1 MKHMILSFKMKG
13 NIISNHILIY
23 GSKKIPL
30 SLPTKQGKWP
40 LLCTG
45 CLTTHTCYDA
55 TLTFS
60 MHWQNRFRKPS
71 HTGNK
76 CQRKSLIF
84 SKSFPAK
91 SRWMVEYLIYVCCC
105 CLHTWYL
112 SRAHKRGSCNF
123 FLAGVNFYR
132 FNAKNWQFTV

>member
-1 MKHMILSFKMKG
+1 MVLKTSKNAMKHMILSFKMKG
-13 NIISNHILIY
+13 NIISNHIYWCY

-45 CLTTHTCYDA
+45 CLTTRTCYDA
-55 TLTFS
+55 TITFS
-60 MHWQNRFRKPS
+60 MHRQNRYRKPS

-91 SRWMVEYLIYVCCC
+91 SRWLVEYLIYVCCC
-105 CLHTWYL
+105 CLKNHVL
-112 SRAHKRGSCNF
+112 SFVKTVFS
-123 FLAGVNFYR
+123 VY
-132 FNAKNWQFTV
+132 FNPE